1 LLILRAKDLGYSY
14 ATFNE
19 LMGVMDCA
27 SKEFY
32 RTVVV
37 PYEEG
42 AIVRNGDI
50 I

>member
-1 LLILRAKDLGYSY
+1 
-14 ATFNE
+14 
-19 LMGVMDCA
+19 MGVMDCA

-32 RTVVV
+32 RTVVA
-37 PYEEG
+37 PYEEA